1 LIVASGH
8 IHNYERAEVDGVTY
22 LVSGGGGAQPYEVD
36 RTPQDKYQATDF
48 PNFHYI
54 LFQLDGKQLKAT
66 MFRLGLPIA
75 ATPEWQARD
84 SFTISAK

>member
-1 LIVASGH
+1 
-8 IHNYERAEVDGVTY
+8 VDGVTY
-22 LVSGGGGAQPYEVD
+22 LVSGGGGAHPYEVE

-54 LFQLDGKQLKAT
+54 LFHLDGRQLKAT

-84 SFTISAK
+84 SFVITAK